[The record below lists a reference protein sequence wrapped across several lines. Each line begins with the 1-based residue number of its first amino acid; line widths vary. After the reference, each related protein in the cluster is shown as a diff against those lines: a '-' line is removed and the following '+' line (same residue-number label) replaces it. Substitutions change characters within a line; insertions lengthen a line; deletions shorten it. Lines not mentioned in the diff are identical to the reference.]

1 MRSGLK
7 RSKTASN
14 RARLAILSVGLW
26 LVGTD
31 GGASQPQS
39 EPLFVGMP
47 VTREMGTSDSHAYSI
62 RLDPGQY
69 LRVAIEQQGGDVA
82 ATLLAPDGA
91 RVAEAASTLVRR
103 GGDRLSFIAVAG
115 GVHRIEVRAA
125 GQSARSGRYEIRVEE
140 LRLPTDADRSRLAAE
155 AAYIAAQALR
165 GTQKAEAL
173 RSAVPKY
180 EEAIRLSQALGDVA
194 LEADAQHNLALTWDY
209 LGEYAKSIGLY
220 ETALQRARALGDGYR
235 EASTLSNLGV
245 VLRISG
251 ETRRA
256 IDSYEHA
263 LPLWR
268 AAGDLAGEG
277 STLHNLGSAYW
288 IIGDND
294 RALDYQ
300 QQALAVRERVNDR
313 TGVGETLI
321 TIGMSHRARGEV
333 QTALDYYQRALAL
346 KRETGDRRGEARVLH
361 NAGVAYSV
369 LGEFPRALQYLRDS
383 LAMHREAGDRQGE
396 AGALQSA
403 ATATRLHGDL
413 DGATALLEQVLAL
426 RRQLGDRR
434 GQASA
439 LAEIGLTHE
448 VRGEPRRALELYGA
462 ALPLAREIG
471 DRRTAAFVLDNMGTA
486 YTSLGETG
494 RARECFEQALE
505 LQRTIGDRHGQ
516 IETLSSLAL
525 VSRNTDDLTRA
536 QAEARAAIELVDSVR
551 AGVAVRS
558 LRSSYAGLNED
569 VHKLYVDILMR
580 LHRREPA
587 AGHAVTAL
595 LVNEQ
600 MRARAFR
607 ETLLETRA
615 DLRQG
620 VDPALVERE
629 RRLRS
634 EINAA
639 ERGRLQLLEGK
650 PAASRLAAAE
660 RELERLLSAHQQVEA
675 EIRRRRARSGLVA
688 EAMPRLADIQQALD
702 GGTVLLEYAL
712 GKDRSYAWMITRSSI
727 DSVEL
732 PEREAIEKIARRAYE
747 MLVATRQTDAR
758 LQARQ
763 SAADLS
769 RVILVPVIKHL
780 AGKRVLIVAD
790 GALEYIPF
798 GALPLPNAGL
808 AVSASSPPMIVGHE
822 VVSLPSASVLSLLR
836 DEQAARPRASKA
848 LAIFADPV
856 LDRRDS
862 RVEGAKRSTAS
873 AEAEHHLSADRPE
886 PIDDVSRS
894 ARDTGATFERLRYSR
909 VEADTIAA
917 MTTAADTLKALDF
930 RASREVAVSREL
942 EQYRI
947 VHFATHG
954 LINSQRPEL
963 SGVVLSLVDE
973 HGRAQDG
980 FLRLHDIYNLKLAA
994 DLVVLSACQTA
1005 LGREIKGE
1013 GLVGLTRGFMHAGS
1027 PRVVA
1032 SLWEVRDRATAELMK
1047 RFYRGMLTH
1056 RLSPAAALRAA
1067 QISMWKEP
1075 RWSAPFYWA
1084 GFVLQGDWR

>member
-1 MRSGLK
+1 M
-7 RSKTASN
+7 
-14 RARLAILSVGLW
+14 
-26 LVGTD
+26 
-31 GGASQPQS
+31 
-39 EPLFVGMP
+39 PL
-47 VTREMGTSDSHAYSI
+47 TREMGAGDSHAYAI

-82 ATLLAPDGA
+82 ATLIAPDGA
-91 RVAEAASTLVRR
+91 RLAEASSTLDNR
-103 GGDRLSFIAVAG
+103 GGDRLSWVAVVG
-115 GVHRIEVRAA
+115 GLHRIDVRPA
-125 GQSARSGRYEIRVEE
+125 GKSARSGRYAIRIEE
-140 LRLPTDADRSRLAAE
+140 LRFPTDEDRTRLAAE
-155 AAYIAAQALR
+155 AAYIEAQALR

-180 EEAIRLSQALGDVA
+180 EEAIRLSQSLGDVA
-194 LEADAQHNLALTWDY
+194 LESDAYHNLALTWDY
-209 LGEYAKSIGLY
+209 LGESAKSIGFY
-220 ETALQRARALGDGYR
+220 EIALQRARALGDGRR

-256 IDSYEHA
+256 IDSYERA

-268 AAGDLAGEG
+268 TAGDLAGEG
-277 STLHNLGSAYW
+277 RTLHNLGSAYW

-300 QQALAVRERVNDR
+300 QQALTVRERVGDR
-313 TGVGETLI
+313 NGIGETLI
-321 TIGMSHRARGEV
+321 TIGLSYRGRGEV

-346 KRETGDRRGEARVLH
+346 KRETGDRRGEARVLR

-369 LGEFPRALQYLRDS
+369 LGEFPRALEYLRDS
-383 LAMHREAGDRQGE
+383 LALHREMGDRQGE
-396 AGALQSA
+396 AGALQAA
-403 ATATRLHGDL
+403 ATATRLQGDL
-413 DGATALLEQVLAL
+413 DGATALLDQVLAL
-426 RRQLGDRR
+426 RRQLTDRR
-434 GQASA
+434 GQAA
-439 LAEIGLTHE
+439 TLAEIGLTHE
-448 VRGEPRRALELYGA
+448 ARGDTRRALELYGA

-471 DRRTAAFVLDNMGTA
+471 DRRTEAFVLNGMGTV
-486 YTSLGETG
+486 YTALGETD
-494 RARECFEQALE
+494 RARECLDQALV
-505 LQRTIGDRHGQ
+505 LRRALADRQGQ
-516 IETLSSLAL
+516 EETLGSLAL
-525 VSRNTDDLTRA
+525 LSRNLGDLTRA
-536 QAEARAAIELVDSVR
+536 QAEAREAIKLVDSVR

-558 LRSSYAGLNED
+558 LRASYAGLNED

-580 LHRREPA
+580 LHRRDPA
-587 AGHAVTAL
+587 AGHAVAAL
-595 LVNEQ
+595 LVSEQ

-620 VDPALVERE
+620 VDPVLVERE

-639 ERGRLQLLEGK
+639 ERSRLQLLEGK
-650 PAASRLAAAE
+650 PDAARLAAAE

-675 EIRRRRARSGLVA
+675 EIRTRHPRSGLAA
-688 EAMPRLADIQQALD
+688 ETKPQLADIQQALD
-702 GGTVLLEYAL
+702 SGTVLLEYAL
-712 GKDRSYAWMITRSSI
+712 GKDRSYAWVITPTSV

-732 PEREAIEKIARRAYE
+732 PARDAIEKIARRAYE
-747 MLVATRQTDAR
+747 MLVATRQTETR
-758 LQARQ
+758 LQARR

-769 RVILVPVIKHL
+769 RLILVPVVKHL
-780 AGKRVLIVAD
+780 SGKRVLIVAD

-798 GALPLPNAGL
+798 GALPLPNASL
-808 AVSASSPPMIVGHE
+808 MVSASSPPMMVGHE

-836 DEQAARPRASKA
+836 DEHASRPRAPKA

-862 RVEGAKRSTAS
+862 RVEGAWRSASS
-873 AEAEHHLSADRPE
+873 AEGANNLSADRPE
-886 PIDDVSRS
+886 PIDDVFRS
-894 ARDTGATFERLRYSR
+894 ARDTGASFERLPYSR

-917 MTTAADTLKALDF
+917 MTPAAGTLKALDF
-930 RASREVAVSREL
+930 RASRDVAVSREL

-973 HGRAQDG
+973 QGRAQDG

-1047 RFYRGMLTH
+1047 RFYRGILTE
-1056 RLSPAAALRAA
+1056 RLRPAAALRAA

>member
-1 MRSGLK
+1 MPSGLK
-7 RSKTASN
+7 RSRTASS
-14 RARLAILSVGLW
+14 RTGRAILSLGLC
-26 LVGTD
+26 LVGTS
-31 GGASQPQS
+31 GIASQPQS
-39 EPLFVGMP
+39 QPLLVGAP
-47 VTREMGTSDSHAYSI
+47 ITREMGTGDTHAYSI

-69 LRVAIEQQGGDVA
+69 LRVAIQQQGGDIEARLVG
-82 ATLLAPDGA
+82 PDGA
-91 RVAEAASTLVRR
+91 KLAEAASTLTRR
-103 GGDRLSFIAVAG
+103 GGDRLSFVAVVG
-115 GVHRIEVRAA
+115 GVHRIDVGPA
-125 GQSARSGRYEIRVEE
+125 GKSARSGRYEIRVEE
-140 LRLPTDADRSRLAAE
+140 LRFPTDEDRTRLAAE
-155 AAYIAAQALR
+155 AAYIEAQALR

-173 RSAVPKY
+173 RSAVARY
-180 EEAIRLSQALGDVA
+180 EEAIRLSQSLGDAVLESDA
-194 LEADAQHNLALTWDY
+194 LNNLALTWDY
-209 LGEYAKSIGLY
+209 LGDYPKAIGLY
-220 ETALQRARALGDGYR
+220 ETALQRARALGDGRR
-235 EASTLSNLGV
+235 EASTLSDLGV

-256 IDSYEHA
+256 IDNYERA
-263 LPLWR
+263 VPLWR

-277 STLHNLGSAYW
+277 RTLHNLGSAYW
-288 IIGDND
+288 IIGDYD

-300 QQALAVRERVNDR
+300 QQALAVREQAGDRV
-313 TGVGETLI
+313 GAGETLI
-321 TIGMSHRARGEV
+321 TIGLSHRARGGV

-383 LAMHREAGDRQGE
+383 LALHREMGDRQGE
-396 AGALQSA
+396 AGALLGA
-403 ATATRLHGDL
+403 ATATRLQGDL
-413 DGATALLEQVLAL
+413 AGATALLDQVLGL
-426 RRQLGDRR
+426 RRQLDDRR

-448 VRGEPRRALELYGA
+448 ARGDSRRALELYA
-462 ALPLAREIG
+462 SALPIAREIG
-471 DRRTAAFVLDNMGTA
+471 DRRGEAFVLDNMGVVYTA
-486 YTSLGETG
+486 LGDMD
-494 RARECFEQALE
+494 RARECFDQALA
-505 LQRTIGDRHGQ
+505 LQRAIADRQGQ
-516 IETLSSLAL
+516 IDSLSGLAL
-525 VSRNTDDLTRA
+525 VSRNSGELARA

-551 AGVAVRS
+551 AGVAVPS
-558 LRSSYAGLNED
+558 LRASYAGLNED
-569 VHKLYVDILMR
+569 VHKSYVDILMR

-587 AGHAVTAL
+587 AGHAVAAL

-600 MRARAFR
+600 LRARAFR
-607 ETLLETRA
+607 EMLLETRA

-620 VDPALVERE
+620 ADPALVDRE

-639 ERGRLQLLEGK
+639 ERGRLQLVEGK
-650 PAASRLAAAE
+650 LDATRLAAAE
-660 RELERLLSAHQQVEA
+660 RELEALLSAYQQVEA
-675 EIRRRRARSGLVA
+675 ELRTRQQSGLVA
-688 EAMPRLADIQQALD
+688 ATTPQLADIQRSLD
-702 GGTVLLEYAL
+702 EGTVLLEYAL
-712 GKDRSYAWMITRSSI
+712 GKDRSYAWVITPTSVESI
-727 DSVEL
+727 EL
-732 PEREAIEKIARRAYE
+732 PERDAIEKSARRAYE
-747 MLVATRQTDAR
+747 MLVATRQTEAR

-769 RVILVPVIKHL
+769 RLILVPVVKHL

-798 GALPLPNAGL
+798 GALPLPNASL
-808 AVSASSPPMIVGHE
+808 TVSASSPPMIVGHE
-822 VVSLPSASVLSLLR
+822 VVSLSSASVLPLLR
-836 DEQAARPRASKA
+836 NEQAARPRAPKT

-862 RVEGAKRSTAS
+862 RVEGAVRSAVSTGS
-873 AEAEHHLSADRPE
+873 TNNPSADRQE

-894 ARDTGATFERLRYSR
+894 ARDTGASFERLQYSR

-917 MTTAADTLKALDF
+917 MTPAADTLKALDF
-930 RASREVAVSREL
+930 RASRDIAVSREL

-973 HGRAQDG
+973 QGRAQDG

-1047 RFYRGMLTH
+1047 RFYRGILIQGL
-1056 RLSPAAALRAA
+1056 RPAAALRAA
-1067 QISMWKEP
+1067 QVSMWKEP
-1075 RWSAPFYWA
+1075 QWSAPFYWA